1 MTLYLQQ
8 REQVAVGILL
18 ILVLGG
24 MGLGLWFR
32 YRAQGFAGKAPRA
45 EAEWVVDKGE
55 TVRVGGTIPDPAV
68 GGSALSQVSA
78 AGDTIGSTGASQS
91 QASEPDV
98 LMVHVAGAVKEP
110 GVHAVKR
117 GGRVADAVAAA
128 GGATDQ
134 ARLDVLNL
142 ASRLDDGQKI
152 YVPSQADVLAREKGG
167 VQDSL
172 WSGYTGDEGFTGGP
186 GQPRRLNV
194 NQADA
199 RALEGLPG
207 IGPALA
213 ARIVDY
219 RRRHG
224 PFHRPEDLQ
233 NVAGIGP
240 AKFDEMRDHIA
251 VN

>member
-1 MTLYLQQ
+1 M
-8 REQVAVGILL
+8 GILL

-24 MGLGLWFR
+24 TGLGLWFR

-45 EAEWVVDKGE
+45 EAEWVVSKGE

-68 GGSALSQVSA
+68 GGSALTEVSPA
-78 AGDTIGSTGASQS
+78 ADTVG
-91 QASEPDV
+91 SEPDV

-110 GVHAVKR
+110 GVHTVKR

-134 ARLDVLNL
+134 ARLDMLNL
-142 ASRLDDGQKI
+142 ASRLDDGQKV

-167 VQDSL
+167 GQDPL
-172 WSGYTGDEGFTGGP
+172 WPGYSGDEGFTGGP
-186 GQPRRLNV
+186 GQPRTVNV
-194 NQADA
+194 NQADV
-199 RALEGLPG
+199 RALEELPG

-213 ARIVDY
+213 ARIVEY

-224 PFHRPEDLQ
+224 PFRRPEDLQ
-233 NVAGIGP
+233 NVTGIGP
-240 AKFDEMRDHIA
+240 VKFNGMRDHIA
-251 VN
+251 VK